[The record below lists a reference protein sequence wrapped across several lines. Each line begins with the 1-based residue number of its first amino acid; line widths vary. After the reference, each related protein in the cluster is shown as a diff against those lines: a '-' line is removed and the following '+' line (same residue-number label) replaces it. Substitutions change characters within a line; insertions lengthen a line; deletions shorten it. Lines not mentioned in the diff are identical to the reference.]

1 MSILSWQPHLLS
13 KCLDRVSS
21 EVQSWEP
28 VQASTDYRAVVAY
41 LIRLL
46 DTVSIDSR
54 SKSSLRGMSAGSRTG
69 ELPSD
74 PPHTSSYIVDSA
86 KRPAVHESGVVTTML
101 QSWLPR
107 GLTKRS
113 LSKMVFHADA
123 QLQTLGLQLLHALLQ
138 RMARAVA
145 ESGLLLRNHPWL
157 ELTVNACLQNVV
169 PDFQSIAGLR
179 SKLLRLK
186 QRHPSDLFP
195 IDDDDEVGGGGGGSC
210 ELVGLGVVE
219 DDFDFNVEEPVETR
233 AAVASSAAVEEVPPS
248 AHLLSEL
255 LLQVVEDY
263 IAVCPQ
269 SVAQS
274 RFDVVRLLD
283 DYLPWE
289 QGVSVP
295 EAQQSAAMQSD
306 GKVLLCILRIFR
318 QSLLA
323 QAEIRWF
330 GGREDSVKTIINIIV
345 AEDWR
350 HAMKRSVLMKLML
363 LALPAASDAAALH
376 EEVAHKARSLLKSVL
391 IQSGLFA
398 GHGVVDAEL
407 SLELEAWM
415 QTLSAAD
422 DSLFVLDILLR
433 LSFHWNSSLAI
444 HDELELGDSDVDS
457 TSSRGPLLY
466 SPVLYC
472 AALLAHTNFHL
483 FACDL
488 PKYIRDHLSAMHTA
502 SDGSSISGS
511 GCGSFFHKYR
521 STCRLQVEAAL
532 LRVLVRVVGT
542 TSDPARYC
550 ADLLA
555 APFEESSNGD
565 GCFYQ
570 TVHSCKQLMSALGPN
585 NSSAVDPP
593 WNLIAGCKQ
602 TLSIVFMGGI
612 KSSTI
617 GSRKKVHQLH
627 AADADEMIL
636 HDANFPFSCSLVL
649 SNWEAVQRI
658 VCSIDA
664 VAAGPRGVQGVTSF
678 HEQLTSFLRTHWRV
692 VLLLQLQEK
701 GSAMLLSA
709 DYVHWITARWTEDY
723 CSHHQKLSTHIKS
736 LLVLFVVKV
745 MKALT
750 QFIGNHDLTVVVTAA
765 GDPLPQVVVCP
776 ASDSVEGRSPFASLM
791 APFCQAIVCAAA
803 SWTSNVSM
811 ITQLCAADYHLAV
824 RHDWLGQVYR
834 LLLAG
839 TSSVIVRRMRQ
850 AANTQ
855 SVYTTMRITRLHRDR
870 DKLSPSLDSK
880 VAEWWQNIAG
890 LLIAGYDSQV
900 FAGAMGCELLS
911 LARTVIQIVDSPQL
925 YKLVVNRTTTTI
937 ADDDDDN
944 DELLTSLTLQL
955 PHKMMQ
961 LKALRRHPVVV
972 AVGGIIED
980 TLRSLL
986 PRTMVSSICAAINSG
1001 SLCKQSGGTSSHSSL
1016 SALSVV
1022 TFKVDHSSSTSGPF
1036 VEYFM
1041 DPASFLSFGST
1052 ASHYSSMSP
1061 QQFLSLRWDCYQT
1074 RNSFMFIHDKLSQIS
1089 MQLVHILATQ
1099 VHLPHSLLRSDDPSA
1114 ALVLAEL
1121 LITPQLQV
1129 GASSDAIA
1137 MIAAEGPAVIAS
1149 IVGAS
1154 PRPLFDRCFSLVQLI
1169 GEALQCDQLLINFL
1183 AFCVQSRRERASPA
1197 AMDHQDCDGPSMGD
1211 DDDDALD
1218 LARAD
1223 DYPVVVIFATKLAI
1237 ERAARSIDSPP
1248 LAACI
1253 DLWCASYLTA
1263 TSYLLDRGIECLQLV
1278 DQATSVLSSSAQEL
1292 KRILSMLSLML
1303 RLSSESSV
1311 SAAMRAAL
1319 PTMEAAALK
1328 KKLNKFM
1335 RAAVKCGIEQEF
1347 VLTWL
1352 SKMMTTLFSMDSPY
1366 SDRRRGRGSSSSVL
1380 LQYVLLPGASDFYAP
1395 STLLKLVPMHSK
1407 FESLLLL
1414 APPPLEGDGAM
1425 HRTSAVAYCTK
1436 HALLQLVLVLL
1447 LVVVER
1453 GEMACLCDPD
1463 DHMTTDQYHLANVV
1477 MCSYAATLSESDRLS
1492 LRILT
1497 ILADHNQCPPL
1508 CCLVPRMP
1516 LHIQG
1521 LNGRPRLRSPQELLD
1536 ASSRWILQEGIN
1548 PKIVYSSLTK
1558 FPLWRSLRPQ
1568 AYGWERSLRTS
1579 SSDTIKSS
1587 VAFSSAKCSDAWR
1600 HGCAGEEDSYSHTDV
1615 DTDGFGDIESV
1626 EASQEHDEALPKWDP
1641 CLHYSQSS
1649 LDPSFL
1655 MPLLLFVLR
1664 NREVSVRQLANSGAL
1679 SMIVASLGS
1688 ACSAMRTY
1696 ALACLHH
1703 VDAMI
1708 HRQTPTKD
1716 PAFRERSQLT
1726 LLLSYIKNAVDPG
1739 DDHHDAGT
1747 ALRLPVTTAIF
1758 LGRAAMNVM
1767 QPGHELYGKV
1777 NKFMLARPYCDV
1789 KDVPLFDLLMVNGDN
1804 QSDQSQRLAA
1814 LRLFRDGLLTR
1825 RDHLNFCRKNAYSR
1839 LMMLFPLIA
1848 KDTRAGHA
1856 VLDLIDRALCMKASA
1871 RYLLERCQLTAWI
1884 KLHASPM
1891 SAMQLPARQD
1901 SGTTSSSSYTCTYAT
1916 PIGTEQKSHY
1926 SKYLVRS
1933 LTILRRIVASS
1944 YLLAAEDS
1952 VQVIEGL
1959 HLIVISTIQDACTA
1973 ISCGYHDAIPLEYF
1987 QQLLLC
1993 MWDLQMCA
2001 AAALGRGSRSLWDLD
2016 LLHDLY
2022 ESMQSKL
2029 SALNVSNA
2037 SSSALEEHKDL
2048 LFSLSG
2054 LLLHVPIVGM
2064 EETSKLDKVS
2074 FLLYRLTS
2082 LLVKHVLQHVV
2093 TSDQSS
2099 VRVNTATA
2107 YGIILPIA
2115 LDQLSSTQ
2123 CSIDSTLRT
2132 DSTSTST
2139 VRVDGNYANLSECMF
2154 PSGVLPI
2161 VDAQPSS
2168 QFEYAWVVL
2177 STIDLTCL
2185 NCLPA
2190 CGASGKSFAVFLA
2203 VKLLSSYWH
2212 AVSSAY
2218 FLDNC
2223 CDELALMRWCLLVRT
2238 MFLRHCSISETHSY
2252 HYHSLDRSGLGDG
2265 GCIRGAGTQE
2275 ALLNESPCA
2284 PLEGSSSPACAVRLS
2299 EVLCKLWLRIT
2310 APERRTYYHAV
2321 LSQAQHFASYA
2332 EPLMAA
2338 AAVLK
2343 DLQSSPSTRDASPSR
2358 AAAVDQLTSHVF
2370 DWFSLLV
2377 SAVDNNC
2384 LHAES
2389 SDPHRSAHSINELLG
2404 TRSELIGDFAISLRN
2419 ELTDGGLP
2427 LSKSPSHRPSDMEV
2441 FAAGVISDLDGVVG
2455 RRACGSLDGVG
2466 LTYMPHRDYRHSAKR
2481 RKEFSQ
2487 GASTASSAVIAV
2499 GTSAA
2504 SMDQTETELLPADS
2518 IDAVSTVV
2526 GKRKLSSIGRRFVRS
2541 KRL

>member
-28 VQASTDYRAVVAY
+28 VQVSTDYCAVVAY

-54 SKSSLRGMSAGSRTG
+54 SKSRLRGLSAGSRSG
-69 ELPSD
+69 ELSSD

-86 KRPAVHESGVVTTML
+86 KRPAVHESGVVTTIL

-113 LSKMVFHADA
+113 LNKMVFHADE

-138 RMARAVA
+138 RMGRAVA
-145 ESGLLLRNHPWL
+145 ESELLLRNHPWL

-186 QRHPSDLFP
+186 QGHPSDLFP
-195 IDDDDEVGGGGGGSC
+195 IDNDGVGGVGGSC
-210 ELVGLGVVE
+210 ELVGLGTGE

-233 AAVASSAAVEEVPPS
+233 AAVATSAAVKEVTPS
-248 AHLLSEL
+248 IHLLSRGAAPECLSVL

-269 SVAQS
+269 SVTQS

-323 QAEIRWF
+323 QADIRWF

-363 LALPAASDAAALH
+363 LALPAASDAAALY
-376 EEVAHKARSLLKSVL
+376 EEVSHKARSLLKSVL

-415 QTLSAAD
+415 QTLSVDD

-444 HDELELGDSDVDS
+444 HDELDLGDYSDVDS
-457 TSSRGPLLY
+457 TSSSSRGPLLY
-466 SPVLYC
+466 SPVFYC
-472 AALLAHTNFHL
+472 AAMLAHTNFHL

-488 PKYIRDHLSAMHTA
+488 PKYIRDHLTAMHTA

-511 GCGSFFHKYR
+511 GCGSFFDKYR

-532 LRVLVRVVGT
+532 LGVFVRVVGT

-555 APFEESSNGD
+555 APFDEASRGD
-565 GCFYQ
+565 GRFYQ
-570 TVHSCKQLMSALGPN
+570 TVHSCKQLMSAIGPN
-585 NSSAVDPP
+585 KSSAVDPP
-593 WNLIAGCKQ
+593 WSLIAGCKQ
-602 TLSIVFMGGI
+602 TLSIAFMEGI
-612 KSSTI
+612 KRSTI
-617 GSRKKVHQLH
+617 GSRKKAHHLH

-636 HDANFPFSCSLVL
+636 QDANFPLSCSLVL

-658 VCSIDA
+658 VCSVDA
-664 VAAGPRGVQGVTSF
+664 VAAGPRGVRGVTSF
-678 HEQLTSFLRTHWRV
+678 HGQLTSFLRTHWRAV
-692 VLLLQLQEK
+692 FLLQLQEK
-701 GSAMLLSA
+701 RSAMLLSA
-709 DYVHWITARWTEDY
+709 DYVRWITARWSEDY
-723 CSHHQKLSTHIKS
+723 CSHHQKLSAHIKS

-750 QFIGNHDLTVVVTAA
+750 LFIGNHDLTVVVTAA
-765 GDPLPQVVVCP
+765 GDALPLVVCP
-776 ASDSVEGRSPFASLM
+776 DSVKGRSPFASLM
-791 APFCQAIVCAAA
+791 APFCQAIVRAAA

-834 LLLAG
+834 LLLVG
-839 TSSVIVRRMRQ
+839 TSSSVIIRRMRQ
-850 AANTQ
+850 AVNTQ
-855 SVYTTMRITRLHRDR
+855 SEYTTMRTTRLHRDR
-870 DKLSPSLDSK
+870 DKQSPSFDST

-900 FAGAMGCELLS
+900 FSGAMGCELLS

-937 ADDDDDN
+937 ADDDDDYDN
-944 DELLTSLTLQL
+944 DELLTTLALQL

-961 LKALRRHPVVV
+961 LKDLRHPVVV

-986 PRTMVSSICAAINSG
+986 PRTMVSSICATINSG
-1001 SLCKQSGGTSSHSSL
+1001 SLCKQSSCTSSHSSL

-1022 TFKVDHSSSTSGPF
+1022 TFKVDHSSSSSGPF

-1074 RNSFMFIHDKLSQIS
+1074 RNSFMFIHDKLSQTS

-1099 VHLPHSLLRSDDPSA
+1099 VHLPYSLFRSDDPSA

-1129 GASSDAIA
+1129 GVSNDAIA
-1137 MIAAEGPAVIAS
+1137 MIAAEGPAMFAS
-1149 IVGAS
+1149 IVGAY
-1154 PRPLFDRCFSLVQLI
+1154 PRSLFDRCFSLVQLI
-1169 GEALQCDQLLINFL
+1169 SEALQCDQLLINFL
-1183 AFCVQSRRERASPA
+1183 SFCVQSRRDRVSHA
-1197 AMDHQDCDGPSMGD
+1197 AMDHQDCDGPSME

-1218 LARAD
+1218 LTRAD

-1237 ERAARSIDSPP
+1237 ERAARSIDASP
-1248 LAACI
+1248 LAASI

-1278 DQATSVLSSSAQEL
+1278 DPATSILSSSAQEL

-1303 RLSSESSV
+1303 HISSESPV
-1311 SAAMRAAL
+1311 SSAMRAAL

-1335 RAAVKCGIEQEF
+1335 RAAVRCGLDQEL

-1352 SKMMTTLFSMDSPY
+1352 SNMMTTLFSVDS
-1366 SDRRRGRGSSSSVL
+1366 RRRGSSSSLL

-1425 HRTSAVAYCTK
+1425 PRTSAVAYCTK
-1436 HALLQLVLVLL
+1436 NALLQLVLVLL

-1453 GEMACLCDPD
+1453 SEMACLYDPD
-1463 DHMTTDQYHLANVV
+1463 DHDQYHLANVV

-1508 CCLVPRMP
+1508 CCLAPHMP

-1521 LNGRPRLRSPQELLD
+1521 LNGRPRQRSPQELLD

-1558 FPLWRSLRPQ
+1558 FPVWRSLRPQ

-1587 VAFSSAKCSDAWR
+1587 VAFSSAKCSNAWR
-1600 HGCAGEEDSYSHTDV
+1600 HGCAEEENSHSRTDV
-1615 DTDGFGDIESV
+1615 DTDSFGDIESV
-1626 EASQEHDEALPKWDP
+1626 DASDENDGELPKWDP

-1739 DDHHDAGT
+1739 DDHHEAGT

-1777 NKFMLARPYCDV
+1777 NKFLLARPCCDV

-1856 VLDLIDRALCMKASA
+1856 VLDLLDRALCMKGSA

-1891 SAMQLPARQD
+1891 SAMQLPARHY
-1901 SGTTSSSSYTCTYAT
+1901 SGTTSSSSSSSSYTSVT

-1944 YLLAAEDS
+1944 YLLSAEDS

-1973 ISCGYHDAIPLEYF
+1973 ITCGYHDAIPLEYF

-2001 AAALGRGSRSLWDLD
+2001 AAALGRGSRSLWDVD

-2022 ESMQSKL
+2022 ESIQSKL
-2029 SALNVSNA
+2029 SALNVSTSS
-2037 SSSALEEHKDL
+2037 SSSAHRLEEHQDL

-2064 EETSKLDKVS
+2064 EETSKLNKVS
-2074 FLLYRLTS
+2074 FLLYSLTS
-2082 LLVKHVLQHVV
+2082 LLVKHVLQHAV

-2099 VRVNTATA
+2099 VRVDSATA

-2115 LDQLSSTQ
+2115 LDELSNTP
-2123 CSIDSTLRT
+2123 CSTLRT
-2132 DSTSTST
+2132 DST
-2139 VRVDGNYANLSECMF
+2139 VRVDGNYANLCECMF

-2161 VDAQPSS
+2161 IDAQPSG

-2212 AVSSAY
+2212 AVSSVY
-2218 FLDNC
+2218 FLNNC

-2238 MFLRHCSISETHSY
+2238 MFLRHSSISETHPY
-2252 HYHSLDRSGLGDG
+2252 HHSLGRLGLGDG

-2275 ALLNESPCA
+2275 ALLNESPRA
-2284 PLEGSSSPACAVRLS
+2284 PYEGSSSTACAVRLS

-2310 APERRTYYHAV
+2310 ALERRTYYHAI
-2321 LSQAQHFASYA
+2321 LSQAPHFVSY
-2332 EPLMAA
+2332 EQPLMAA

-2343 DLQSSPSTRDASPSR
+2343 DLQSTTSTGDANPSR

-2377 SAVDNNC
+2377 SSVDNNC

-2389 SDPHRSAHSINELLG
+2389 SDPHRSAHSINELLD
-2404 TRSELIGDFAISLRN
+2404 TRSELISDCAISLRN
-2419 ELTDGGLP
+2419 QLTDGGLP
-2427 LSKSPSHRPSDMEV
+2427 LSTSPSHRPSDIEV
-2441 FAAGVISDLDGVVG
+2441 FAADIIFDLDGVVG
-2455 RRACGSLDGVG
+2455 RRAYGSLDGVG

-2487 GASTASSAVIAV
+2487 GASTASSAVISAE
-2499 GTSAA
+2499 TSAA
-2504 SMDQTETELLPADS
+2504 SMDQTETKLLPADS

-2526 GKRKLSSIGRRFVRS
+2526 GKRKLSLIGRRFVRS